1 MDLTDIEMF
10 LIIVSTKSISK
21 TADALFLSQ
30 PTVSH
35 RLKLLE
41 KEIGCPLIVR
51 SKGFKQIELTQ
62 AGIDFIPI
70 AERMLSLWKETR
82 YLHGHLKR
90 TLLTVGGTDSV
101 NNALLAP
108 FYHGLINRKTVLDLN
123 IRTHQSH
130 ELYGILDAHDI
141 DLAFVY
147 YHLYYKNI
155 ICECVFEEKLYLAQS
170 SNPAV
175 PKPVVHTDELD
186 PEKELYLKWDDP
198 YQIWHDQWLTK
209 YSRPAVA
216 ADTITLLSHFWEPE
230 LQPWMIAPESVIQ
243 EFYRF
248 HSLYVS
254 ELENPAPNRRCY
266 KIKHRFPLLANEA
279 ALAYFEENL
288 ASYLGGMKFDIHVGE
303 VWPPAGR

>member
-1 MDLTDIEMF
+1 MNLTDIEMF
-10 LIIVSTKSISK
+10 LVIVNTKSISK

-30 PTVSH
+30 PTISH

-41 KEIGCPLIVR
+41 KEINFPLFVR

-70 AERMLSLWKETR
+70 AERMMSLWKETR
-82 YLHGHLKR
+82 YLSDSRKR
-90 TLLTVGGTDSV
+90 TLLTIGGTDSV
-101 NNALLAP
+101 NTALLAS
-108 FYHGLINRKTVLDLN
+108 FYQGLINRKSVLDLN

-155 ICECVFEEKLYLAQS
+155 LCECVFQEKLYLVQS
-170 SNPAV
+170 YDPEV
-175 PKPVVHTDELD
+175 PKPQVHTDELD
-186 PEKELYLKWDDP
+186 PEKEFYLKWDDP
-198 YQIWHDQWLTK
+198 YQIWHNHWLTN
-209 YSRPAVA
+209 YSRPSVS
-216 ADTITLLSHFWEPE
+216 ADTITMLWHFWDPKFH
-230 LQPWMIAPESVIQ
+230 PWMIAPESVIQ

-254 ELENPAPNRRCY
+254 EIINQPPNRLCY
-266 KIKHRFPLLANEA
+266 KIKPRSPLSANEA
-279 ALAYFEENL
+279 ALSYFESEL
-288 ASYLGGMKFDIHVGE
+288 TRYLRWLTFNIHVGE
-303 VWPPAGR
+303 VWPQKQD